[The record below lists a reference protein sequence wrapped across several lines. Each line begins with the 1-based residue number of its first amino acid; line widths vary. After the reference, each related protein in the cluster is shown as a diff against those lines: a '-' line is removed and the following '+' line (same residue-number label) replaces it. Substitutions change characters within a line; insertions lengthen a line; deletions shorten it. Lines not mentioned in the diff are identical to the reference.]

1 MTITEYNKKRA
12 IYEYLT
18 RLNNGKMHASLEAAK
33 IVFVDSGSWKARHIQ
48 YNATYWLHNNK
59 LPTFKHE

>member
-18 RLNNGKMHASLEAAK
+18 RLDNGKMHASLEAAK
-33 IVFVDSGSWKARHIQ
+33 IIFVDGG
-48 YNATYWLHNNK
+48 
-59 LPTFKHE
+59 P